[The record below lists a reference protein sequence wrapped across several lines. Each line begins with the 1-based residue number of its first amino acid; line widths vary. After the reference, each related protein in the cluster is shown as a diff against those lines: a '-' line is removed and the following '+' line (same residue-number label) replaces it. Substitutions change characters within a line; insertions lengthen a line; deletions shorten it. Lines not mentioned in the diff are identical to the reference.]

1 MSGQFDAVSLGILW
15 DRLISISNEIEQT
28 LARTSFSTIVRESW
42 DLASILF
49 DERGRTLAQG
59 TYSMPTFIGTAPQTI
74 QHMLRRYPVE
84 TLAEGDVLFTNNSWM
99 GTGHNFDVNVMRPAF
114 RHGRIVGFAFSIS
127 HLPDIGGRGFSAL
140 NASMYEEGL
149 QIPVTKL
156 VRAGKINDE
165 LIELVRTNVRVPEQV
180 VGDLMANVTATETG
194 CRKLVEFLDEYGLES
209 LSGLSDAI
217 IRQSEGAM
225 RKQIALL
232 PAGHYPGSM
241 MMEGLE
247 QAVKMVCDIKVAG
260 DRLSIDF
267 TGSDPQ
273 TAAAFNVPVCY
284 TRAMAAY
291 AFKVMLLPHVPN
303 NVGSVDPIEVFAP
316 EGSIVNALPPA
327 ATAARHLVGHNI
339 PPMIYTALADVLP
352 EYVQANPAFT
362 NILNISGRNRTGE
375 DYATLF
381 FTAGGLGGMSR
392 LDGRST
398 TPSPSNMR
406 VLSTEILENLTSLLV
421 EHRMIRPD
429 SGGPG
434 EYRGGLGQTYRL
446 RNVTD
451 KAINVVGLGRR
462 NTFPALGLRGGKPGA
477 PRLYRING
485 EEVFPRGRYQLK
497 PGDTIDVFD
506 AGGGGY
512 GNPSDR
518 DRSAVAA
525 DVAAGFV
532 TAAQAAAD
540 YGLAIVGPGQAKP

>member
-1 MSGQFDAVSLGILW
+1 MSKQFDAVSLGILW

-74 QHMLRRYPVE
+74 QHMLKRYPAD
-84 TLAEGDVLFTNNSWM
+84 TLADGDVLFTNNSWM

-114 RHGRIVGFAFSIS
+114 RNGRIVGFAFSIS

-165 LIELVRTNVRVPEQV
+165 LIELIRTNVRVPEQV
-180 VGDLMANVTATETG
+180 IGDIMANVTATETG
-194 CRKLVEFLDEYGLES
+194 CRKLTEFLDEYGLDS

-217 IRQSEGAM
+217 IGQSESTM

-232 PAGHYPGSM
+232 PDGHYPGTM
-241 MMEGLE
+241 MMEGL
-247 QAVKMVCDIKVAG
+247 QQGVKMVCDIKVAG
-260 DRLSIDF
+260 DRLMIDF
-267 TGSDPQ
+267 SGSDPQ

-291 AFKVMLLPHVPN
+291 AFKVMLLPHIPN

-327 ATAARHLVGHNI
+327 ATAARHLIGHNI
-339 PPMIYTALADVLP
+339 PPMIYMALAGALP
-352 EYVQANPAFT
+352 DHVQANPAFT
-362 NILNISGRNRTGE
+362 NILNIAGRNRTGE
-375 DYATLF
+375 EFATLF
-381 FTAGGLGGMSR
+381 FTAGGLGGMSG

-434 EYRGGLGQTYRL
+434 EFRGGLGQTYRL

-451 KAINVVGLGRR
+451 NAVNVVGLGRR
-462 NTFPALGLRGGKPGA
+462 NTYPALGLRGGKPGA
-477 PRLYRING
+477 PRLYRIN
-485 EEVFPRGRYQLK
+485 EQEVFPRGRYVLK

-512 GNPSDR
+512 GNPADR
-518 DRSAVAA
+518 DRKAVAA

-532 TAAQAAAD
+532 SPEQAAAA
-540 YGLAIVGPGQAKP
+540 YGLSVEPSGAAKP

>member
-1 MSGQFDAVSLGILW
+1 MKTEFDAVSLGILW

-49 DERGRTLAQG
+49 DERGRTLSQG

-74 QHMLRRYPVE
+74 QHMLKRYPAE
-84 TLAEGDVLFTNNSWM
+84 TLQDGDVLFTNNSWM

-114 RHGRIVGFAFSIS
+114 RNGRIVGFAFSIT
-127 HLPDIGGRGFSAL
+127 HVPDIGGRGFSAL
-140 NASMYEEGL
+140 NSSMYEEGL

-156 VRAGKINDE
+156 VRAGRINDE
-165 LIELVRTNVRVPEQV
+165 LVELIRMNVRVPEQV
-180 VGDLMANVTATETG
+180 IGDIMANVTATETG
-194 CRKLVEFLDEYGLES
+194 CRKLIEFLDEYGLDS
-209 LSGLSDAI
+209 VSGLSDAI
-217 IRQSEGAM
+217 ISQSEQAM
-225 RKQIALL
+225 RRQIAAL
-232 PAGHYPGSM
+232 PDGVYSGETM
-241 MMEGLE
+241 LEGLE
-247 QAVKMVCDIKVAG
+247 TGVRIACKINVSG
-260 DRLSIDF
+260 DRLMIDF

-303 NVGSVDPIEVFAP
+303 NVGSVEPIEIFAP
-316 EGSIVNALPPA
+316 EGTIVNALPPA

-339 PPMIYTALADVLP
+339 PPMIYMALQDVLP
-352 EYVQANPAFT
+352 EHVQANPAFT
-362 NILNISGRNRTGE
+362 NILNIAGRNRGGDE
-375 DYATLF
+375 FATLF
-381 FTAGGLGGMSR
+381 FTAGGLGGMAG

-421 EHRMIRPD
+421 EHRRIRPD

-434 EYRGGLGQTYRL
+434 QFRGGLGQSYRL
-446 RNVTD
+446 RNVTPHPL
-451 KAINVVGLGRR
+451 NVVGLGRR
-462 NTFPALGLRGGKPGA
+462 NSYPALGLRGGEAGA
-477 PRLYRING
+477 PRTYHIND
-485 EEVFPRGRYQLK
+485 EAVFPRGRYVLK
-497 PGDTIDVFD
+497 PGDIIDVSD

-512 GNPSDR
+512 GDPKQR
-518 DRSAVAA
+518 DRAAVQA

-532 TAAQAAAD
+532 SPEAALAQ
-540 YGLAIVGPGQAKP
+540 YGLAPAGR